1 MRFIC
6 TGDDRAFVTRR
17 SRPAVPHDLSE
28 LIASGVYDHLPIGK
42 LATLTETPHVLAR
55 AKAAGM
61 TVSVDCAWDAVV
73 LARKDLVQL
82 LAGVDVLLP
91 RRIEADALLRHAPLA
106 AHAPLVVVK
115 NGEHGAEA
123 MSQSSHFHRPAVPVQ
138 VVETVGA
145 GGAFNA
151 GFWDRWLDGAGLP
164 ECLEAGTKVASTAF
178 GRQGG
183 ARGLGR
189 LARDRTAAE

>member
-28 LIASGVYDHLPIGK
+28 LIASGVYDHLPIGE
-42 LATLTETPHVLAR
+42 LATLAETPHVLAR

-138 VVETVGA
+138 VVETVAQATPLTRTFGTA
-145 GGAFNA
+145 GWTGRACPSVWRQEQKWRVPPWA
-151 GFWDRWLDGAGLP
+151 A
-164 ECLEAGTKVASTAF
+164 KVARA
-178 GRQGG
+178 G
-183 ARGLGR
+183 
-189 LARDRTAAE
+189 